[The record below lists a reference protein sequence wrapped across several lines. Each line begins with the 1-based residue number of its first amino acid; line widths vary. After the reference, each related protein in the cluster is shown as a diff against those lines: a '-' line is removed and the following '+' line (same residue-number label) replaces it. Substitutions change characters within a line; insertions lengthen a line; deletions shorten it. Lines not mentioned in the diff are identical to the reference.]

1 MKHIIYGITTAL
13 CVALSGCEFIHDD
26 MEELGYRENGEA
38 YAYVSLTINTAT
50 DSGPGTRSN
59 PTGGET
65 GDGFEEGQDYENE
78 VKDLTLFFYLA
89 TPDDG
94 GVNKAGDNIRF
105 VKAYHISS
113 LDDATDGSQPIDKTY
128 SVGPFLIEGLKTNQ
142 QYHVLAV
149 ANAGDLTTIATL
161 NDLRTATEEDV
172 YKYSATETNPYS
184 DFVMASEGD
193 ERPVL
198 DITMDNSETN
208 PAETTID
215 LERLAARVDYKT
227 QDGNSYTLD
236 NSSITASI
244 TRAMLVN
251 SYSQPTYLLKR
262 VADDEN
268 GTNTI
273 YLGEETMS
281 NYVIDPNTSAKT
293 LADASSNSSW
303 YAHYFPSLS
312 DENTSTWEDW
322 LTKGTEIKDPDTQET
337 WLLLGYP
344 KENTSSVDAQGKY
357 YSTGVVFEASYSNIP
372 NVTSDETFFRY
383 KGVIYPTLEEAMQ
396 ETYNGDVDDAYFKTE
411 QTFESFEVLTQYI
424 QSLSKSNE
432 DPAGYKDYLKT
443 ATNENFGDG
452 SQWTW
457 EYYKEHSL
465 GFEKGDDNIL
475 KATAE
480 TRKALHD
487 RGYGTETFLNGRG
500 YYIYWIRH
508 NGGGEDDRFS
518 ETKAMAY
525 GIVRNNIYKLTV
537 NSISDIGDD
546 TPGGNATLD
555 ILVAVRNWNGLPED
569 EVVWDD

>member
-13 CVALSGCEFIHDD
+13 CIALSGCEFIHDD
-26 MEELGYRENGEA
+26 PAELGYRENGEA

-65 GDGFEEGQDYENE
+65 GDGFEDGQAYENK
-78 VKDLTLFFYLA
+78 VNDLTLFFYLA

-94 GVNKAGDNIRF
+94 GVNNVGDNIPF
-105 VKAYHISS
+105 VKAYYTGDITGPS
-113 LDDATDGSQPIDKTY
+113 DGTQPIDKH

-149 ANAGDLTTIATL
+149 ANAGDLSENITTL
-161 NDLRTATEEDV
+161 NELREKTTENV
-172 YKYSATETNPYS
+172 YTITTTDGNTTYSN
-184 DFVMASEGD
+184 FVMASEGD
-193 ERPVL
+193 EHPVL
-198 DITMDNSETN
+198 DIAMDNSQTN
-208 PAETTID
+208 PAVTTID

-227 QDGNSYTLD
+227 KDGNSYKLSGTE
-236 NSSITASI
+236 ITASI

-251 SYSQPTYLLKR
+251 SYKQPTYLLKR

-268 GTNTI
+268 GTHTI
-273 YLGEETMS
+273 YLGDETMS
-281 NYVIDPNTSAKT
+281 NYVIDPHTSAKT
-293 LADASSNSSW
+293 LADASTNSSW
-303 YAHYFPSLS
+303 YNHYFPSLS
-312 DENTSTWEDW
+312 DKNSSTWEDW
-322 LTKGTEIKDPDTQET
+322 LTKGDEIKYPDTQEA
-337 WLLLGYP
+337 WFRLGYP
-344 KENTSSVDAQGKY
+344 KENTSSVDAQGRY
-357 YSTGVVFEASYSNIP
+357 YSTGVVFEASYDIP
-372 NVTSDETFFRY
+372 NITAGATFFRY
-383 KGVIYPTLEEAMQ
+383 KGTIYPTLEEAMQ
-396 ETYNGDVDDAYFKTE
+396 ENYNGDVNDAYFKID
-411 QTFESFEVLTQYI
+411 QTFETFDVLTQYI

-443 ATNENFGDG
+443 ATAENFDG

-487 RGYGTETFLNGRG
+487 RGYGTETFLKGRG

-508 NGGGEDDRFS
+508 NGGGEDDKFS